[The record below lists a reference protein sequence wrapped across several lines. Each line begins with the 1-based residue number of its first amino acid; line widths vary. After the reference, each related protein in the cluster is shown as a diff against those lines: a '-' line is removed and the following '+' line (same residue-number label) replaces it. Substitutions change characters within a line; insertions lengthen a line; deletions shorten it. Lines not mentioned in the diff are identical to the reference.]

1 MQPIQPRPT
10 SAQLP
15 SIQTPSSGPIIT
27 DSYNNNDP
35 LIDLDDRGTGINL
48 DYDNSEEEG
57 YNYKIP
63 ALENQLII
71 ERPKK
76 RKPATVLPSPTP
88 RNDEGL
94 DIEAPLSLY
103 GAPPQ
108 PFDGG
113 SNNFSDNILTPPVE
127 EEEDT
132 LPGYLPPDPR
142 IGRKSRKGR
151 RLGSHGRRGRGFGG
165 FRRTV

>member
-1 MQPIQPRPT
+1 MQPIRPIST
-10 SAQLP
+10 D
-15 SIQTPSSGPIIT
+15 II
-27 DSYNNNDP
+27 NNDP
-35 LIDLDDRGTGINL
+35 LIDLDDRGTGINP
-48 DYDNSEEEG
+48 DYDNAEEEG
-57 YNYKIP
+57 YNYKVP
-63 ALENQLII
+63 ENQLII

-76 RKPATVLPSPTP
+76 RKQATVLPSPTP
-88 RNDEGL
+88 RHDEGL
-94 DIEAPLSLY
+94 DIEAPLPIY

-113 SNNFSDNILTPPVE
+113 SNSFSDNILTPPVE

-142 IGRKSRKGR
+142 QGRQSRKGR
-151 RLGSHGRRGRGFGG
+151 RLSSSGRRGRAFGG